1 MNQIAI
7 VTPVPKIIDAY
18 IESSILKKIIDRK
31 VLEVKVINL
40 RDYGIGNYKQ
50 IDDIPY
56 GGGGGMILKPE
67 PLSRA
72 IDVAMNWI
80 KNKENIRVVL
90 TSPGGH
96 KWDQNAAEKLSK
108 ENNVILLCGHYKGV
122 DERVIQEY
130 VTDQFSI
137 GDYVLTCGE
146 IPALTIIDSV
156 ARLIPGALN
165 NQDSAF
171 KDSFSYNLL
180 DHPHYTHPRKYR
192 KRCVPEVLL
201 NGNHKKI
208 DNWRLEFRKN
218 RTINYRPDLWE
229 KFIKIKES
237 EIRNG

>member
-1 MNQIAI
+1 LNQFAI

-180 DHPHYTHPRKYR
+180 DHPHYTNPRKYR
-192 KRCVPEVLL
+192 KRSVPEILL
-201 NGNHKKI
+201 KGNHKKI
-208 DNWRLEFRKN
+208 DKWRLEFRKN

-229 KFIKIKES
+229 KFIKVKES
-237 EIRNG
+237 EIKNG